1 MELWIP
7 LLSGAVGAILGAITG
22 TIGTLITLRR
32 RVDLEQRVAYDRN
45 LQELRLPHYQR
56 LFRLTESFPRRWR
69 TGQEPSRADLRQISR
84 VFHFWFF
91 GEEPGGMF
99 LTDAGRTAYFALM
112 NAMRS
117 AGYSSR
123 GADPI
128 SDSELGTLLDL
139 AEKLRYQLIEDLG
152 TAEPPAIRWTQLGP
166 TPAPPR
172 PAPEQPSPPS

>member
-1 MELWIP
+1 
-7 LLSGAVGAILGAITG
+7 
-22 TIGTLITLRR
+22 
-32 RVDLEQRVAYDRN
+32 
-45 LQELRLPHYQR
+45 
-56 LFRLTESFPRRWR
+56 
-69 TGQEPSRADLRQISR
+69 
-84 VFHFWFF
+84 
-91 GEEPGGMF
+91 MF